1 MIDRPLLYKIIY
13 IYLEE
18 LSFPGVSDG
27 KEFACNAGD
36 PGWIP
41 ESWNWIP
48 DPLELAHEI
57 MRHMELLPHKIMELA
72 HEKLA
77 HEIMETQI
85 NFKRLQQKIMETK
98 NSHSLHLQTEDP
110 GKLVI

>member
-1 MIDRPLLYKIIY
+1 LNY
-13 IYLEE
+13 IT
-18 LSFPGVSDG
+18 SFPGVSDG

-48 DPLELAHEI
+48 DPLE
-57 MRHMELLPHKIMELA
+57 
-72 HEKLA
+72 LA